1 MTNVFTRIKDTIVA
15 DFHELLDQKEQK
27 NPMTHLNQYIRNCE
41 EEVRSLKKLI
51 EKQYAI
57 KQEYN
62 RELQLAKTMMTK
74 RKRQV
79 TLAEEMNEVALLDEA
94 SAELQR
100 YEARVEQLTEMNNQ
114 NFEQLELIEAKYIE
128 MKHKLKDLYVKR
140 LELKGRENVA
150 RVHKGMNKVLHTEL
164 IERSESKFQEVEAYI
179 ERLEQQVTTDGRL
192 HTLDARFQE
201 LEKQVSTAK

>member
-1 MTNVFTRIKDTIVA
+1 MANIFTRVKDTIVA
-15 DFHELLDQKEQK
+15 DFNELLDQKEQRD
-27 NPMTHLNQYIRNCE
+27 PMTHLNQYIRNCE
-41 EEVRSLKKLI
+41 EEVKSLKKLI

-62 RELQLAKTMMTK
+62 RELQQATTMMTK

-79 TLAEEMNEVALLDEA
+79 TLAEELNETALLEEA
-94 SAELQR
+94 SEELQR
-100 YEARVEQLTEMNNQ
+100 YQARVEQLTEMSNQ
-114 NFEQLELIEAKYIE
+114 NFEQLELIETKYIE

-201 LEKQVSTAK
+201 LEKKVTTSK

>member
-1 MTNVFTRIKDTIVA
+1 MANVFTRVKDTIVA
-15 DFHELLDQKEQK
+15 DFHELLDQKEEK
-27 NPMTHLNQYIRNCE
+27 HPMTHLNQYIRNCE
-41 EEVRSLKKLI
+41 EEVKSLKKLI

-62 RELQLAKTMMTK
+62 RELQQATTMMTK

-79 TLAEEMNEVALLDEA
+79 TLAEEMNESALLEEA
-94 SAELQR
+94 SEELQR
-100 YEARVEQLTEMNNQ
+100 YQARVEQLTEMNNQ
-114 NFEQLELIEAKYIE
+114 NFEQLELIETKYID

-201 LEKQVSTAK
+201 LEKKVTTSK

>member
-1 MTNVFTRIKDTIVA
+1 MKDTIVA
-15 DFHELLDQKEQK
+15 DFNELLDQKEEK

-41 EEVRSLKKLI
+41 EEVKNLKKLI

-62 RELQLAKTMMTK
+62 HELQQATTMMTK

-79 TLAEEMNEVALLDEA
+79 TLAEEMNEAVLLEEA
-94 SAELQR
+94 AEELQR
-100 YEARVEQLTEMNNQ
+100 YQTRVEQLTEMNNQ
-114 NFEQLELIEAKYIE
+114 NFDQLELIETKYIE

-164 IERSESKFQEVEAYI
+164 MEKSESKFQEVEAYI
-179 ERLEQQVTTDGRL
+179 ERLEQQVTTDSRL

-201 LEKQVSTAK
+201 LEKKVSTSK